1 MNKQIEKTAVE
12 YQKLDR
18 QIKELEAKLKPLKT
32 ELLDFAKDNK
42 DSFDD
47 AFQLKFKNGT
57 YISLRV
63 SDAIDGDKD
72 AKVDF
77 ALETEMYDVKLDEKL
92 AVQEV
97 AKNERLRKL
106 LTKHGLRVVQKETFA
121 VYAS

>member
-18 QIKELEAKLKPLKT
+18 QIKELEAKIKPLKS

-47 AFQLKFKNGT
+47 AFQLKFANGT

-63 SDAIDGDKD
+63 SDAIDGDKE

-77 ALETEMYDVKLDEKL
+77 ALETEMYDVKLDEKK

-106 LTKHGLRVVQKETFA
+106 LTKHGLKVIQKETFA

>member
-1 MNKQIEKTAVE
+1 MNKQIEKIAVK
-12 YQKLDR
+12 YQQLDR
-18 QIKELEAKLKPLKT
+18 QIKELEAKIKPLKS

-63 SDAIDGDKD
+63 SDAIDGDKE

-77 ALETEMYDVKLDEKL
+77 ALETEMYDVKLDEKK

-106 LTKHGLRVVQKETFA
+106 LTKHGLKVIQKETFA